1 MAMTIRVRKFIGM
14 FLLLGLI
21 IVWAF
26 LAMGLAVTILP
37 QISKGW
43 AMVYYAVVGM
53 GWVLPAMPIV
63 KWMQRPDPE
72 NAP

>member
-1 MAMTIRVRKFIGM
+1 MTIRVRKFIGM

-21 IVWAF
+21 VIWAF

-37 QISKGW
+37 QVSKGW
-43 AMVYYAVVGM
+43 SMVYYAVVGM